1 MTEIELTNL
10 ETTLAASPE
19 QKFAVLLTQKD
30 CEDCTKNE
38 NLLKNAFSNVS
49 EIKWYKVYLTDTT
62 PFFAPSIVPSVVFF
76 LFFYR
81 LFEAFG
87 LLHSSSIVGFFLF
100 AKNSLGLT
108 EGEKWLSTTV
118 E

>member
-49 EIKWYKVYLTDTT
+49 EIMV
-62 PFFAPSIVPSVVFF
+62 
-76 LFFYR
+76 
-81 LFEAFG
+81 
-87 LLHSSSIVGFFLF
+87 
-100 AKNSLGLT
+100 
-108 EGEKWLSTTV
+108 
-118 E
+118 

>member
-1 MTEIELTNL
+1 MIEIKLENL
-10 ETTLAASPE
+10 ETTLEASPE

-38 NLLKNAFSNVS
+38 TLLENAFSNVS
-49 EIKWYKVYLTDTT
+49 EIKWYKVYLTDKT

-76 LFFYR
+76 EGRNR
-81 LFEAFG
+81 LFEAYG
-87 LLHSSSIVGFFLF
+87 LLEVSNIDGFVQF
-100 AKNSLGLT
+100 ARTSLGLT
-108 EGEKWLSTTV
+108 EGEKWLSSTV

>member
-1 MTEIELTNL
+1 MIEIELTNL
-10 ETTLAASPE
+10 ESTLAASPE

-49 EIKWYKVYLTDTT
+49 EIKWYKVYLTDKT

-76 LFFYR
+76 EGRNR

-87 LLHSSSIVGFFLF
+87 LLDSSSIDAFVQF

>member
-38 NLLKNAFSNVS
+38 TLLKNAFSNVS

-62 PFFAPSIVPSVVFF
+62 PFFAPSVVPSVVFF
-76 LFFYR
+76 EGRNR

-87 LLHSSSIVGFFLF
+87 LLDSSSIDAFVQFV
-100 AKNSLGLT
+100 KNSLGLT

>member
-38 NLLKNAFSNVS
+38 TLLK
-49 EIKWYKVYLTDTT
+49 IC
-62 PFFAPSIVPSVVFF
+62 
-76 LFFYR
+76 
-81 LFEAFG
+81 
-87 LLHSSSIVGFFLF
+87 
-100 AKNSLGLT
+100 
-108 EGEKWLSTTV
+108 LSK
-118 E
+118 

>member
-19 QKFAVLLTQKD
+19 QKHAVYLTMKD
-30 CEDCTKNE
+30 CADCSANE
-38 NLLKNAFSNVS
+38 TRLSNAFSSIS

-62 PFFAPSIVPSVVFF
+62 PFFAPSTVPSVVFF
-76 LFFYR
+76 EGR
-81 LFEAFG
+81 NRVVEGIGVMDGSNIDAF
-87 LLHSSSIVGFFLF
+87 VQF
-100 AKNSLGLT
+100 AKSFLGLH
-108 EGEKWLSTTV
+108 EGKKWLSSTV

>member
-1 MTEIELTNL
+1 MIEIELTNL
-10 ETTLAASPE
+10 ESTLAASPE

-76 LFFYR
+76 EGR
-81 LFEAFG
+81 NRVVEGIGVMDGSNIDAF
-87 LLHSSSIVGFFLF
+87 VQF
-100 AKNSLGLT
+100 AKSFLGLH
-108 EGEKWLSTTV
+108 EGKKWLSSTV